1 MLAAISD
8 SSPMIAIIF
17 SSELERRDRAGRS
30 GASGDDMSPSG
41 ALPGPGR
48 TERLPAVPPEPTNE
62 DAQVFYRGTGS
73 QGRCGHVSRFGAD
86 GPERAPGVGTVG
98 LPASAMPAR
107 SLQLLLR
114 FGPEERAHYIGVWSH
129 GSRSKPLLGVSEPL
143 RKTRNTILNEDP
155 TCKQNRTAAALQRVR
170 GELV

>member
-62 DAQVFYRGTGS
+62 DAQVFYTGTGS
-73 QGRCGHVSRFGAD
+73 QGRCGHVSKQVYKALLIACTFSEGGRGIELFQNFFLHARAHT
-86 GPERAPGVGTVG
+86 RAPRHV
-98 LPASAMPAR
+98 
-107 SLQLLLR
+107 
-114 FGPEERAHYIGVWSH
+114 
-129 GSRSKPLLGVSEPL
+129 
-143 RKTRNTILNEDP
+143 
-155 TCKQNRTAAALQRVR
+155 
-170 GELV
+170 